1 MAKLPLSTSPSAT
14 ICCDVADAA
23 ANDEDLSDIRA
34 TLVLEDFLQGDANG
48 DGKVRIGDA
57 TAILNYIVGN
67 VPSNF
72 KEKAADTNGDGKIR
86 IGDATA
92 ILNIIVNQ

>member
-1 MAKLPLSTSPSAT
+1 VTTAGGT
-14 ICCDVADAA
+14 
-23 ANDEDLSDIRA
+23 DEDLSDVKA
-34 TLVLEDFLQGDANG
+34 TLVLEDYLPGDANG
-48 DGKVRIGDA
+48 DGKIRIGDA

-67 VPSNF
+67 VPNNF
-72 KEKAADTNGDGKIR
+72 QEKAADTNGDGKIR